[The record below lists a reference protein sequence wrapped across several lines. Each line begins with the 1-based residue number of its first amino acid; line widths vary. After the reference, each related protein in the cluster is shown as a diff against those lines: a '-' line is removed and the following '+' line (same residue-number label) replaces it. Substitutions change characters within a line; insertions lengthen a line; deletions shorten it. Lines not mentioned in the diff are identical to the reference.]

1 MAEQKTIYTKEGFQK
16 LIDELDYLKSTR
28 RAEIKEMLKEAR
40 AFGDLSENSEYDE
53 AREQQAKNEHSIV
66 ELEEIIKNTVVVED
80 SDTASDKVTLG
91 KTITVRNEKTGKEL
105 VYHIVGSSDANPFE
119 MKISNLSPMGI
130 AFMGSKVGDRVTAT
144 SPSGAVDY
152 TILDIAKKTAD

>member
-1 MAEQKTIYTKEGFQK
+1 MAKHINTREGLRK
-16 LIDELDYLKSTR
+16 LEEELAWRKGPER
-28 RAEIKEMLKEAR
+28 NRIKEAIAVAKG
-40 AFGDLSENSEYDE
+40 FGDLSENSEYDE

-144 SPSGAVDY
+144 SPNGAVDY

>member
-1 MAEQKTIYTKEGFQK
+1 MAKHINTREGLRK
-16 LIDELDYLKSTR
+16 LEEELAWRKGPER
-28 RAEIKEMLKEAR
+28 NRIKEAIAVAKG
-40 AFGDLSENSEYDE
+40 FGDLSENSEYDE

>member
-1 MAEQKTIYTKEGFQK
+1 MAKHINTREGLRK
-16 LIDELDYLKSTR
+16 LEEELAWRKGPER
-28 RAEIKEMLKEAR
+28 NRIKEAIAVAKG
-40 AFGDLSENSEYDE
+40 FGDLSENSEYDE

-91 KTITVRNEKTGKEL
+91 KTITVRNENTGKEL